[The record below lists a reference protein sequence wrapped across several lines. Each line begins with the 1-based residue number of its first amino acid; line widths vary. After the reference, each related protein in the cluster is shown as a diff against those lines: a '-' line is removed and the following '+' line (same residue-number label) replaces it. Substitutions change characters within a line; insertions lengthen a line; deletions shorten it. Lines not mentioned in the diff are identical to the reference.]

1 MVVEES
7 MFASTELD
15 SSLSLM
21 ATELWTRRAAL
32 TIPRPHARL
41 PGVVWRRHTPVL
53 STAEVAGVML
63 VVAMAAQWGH
73 LALRPLLAWQSV
85 GRSAPIAEP
94 ARQ

>member
-1 MVVEES
+1 MLFFTE
-7 MFASTELD
+7 AKPSTSGSVD
-15 SSLSLM
+15 DTPPS
-21 ATELWTRRAAL
+21 
-32 TIPRPHARL
+32 ARL
-41 PGVVWRRHTPVL
+41 LGVVWRRHTPVL

-85 GRSAPIAEP
+85 GRSAPTAEP

>member
-1 MVVEES
+1 MLFLQKQS
-7 MFASTELD
+7 PAH
-15 SSLSLM
+15 
-21 ATELWTRRAAL
+21 RAAL
-32 TIPRPHARL
+32 TTPPSARL
-41 PGVVWRRHTPVL
+41 LGVVWRRHTPVL

-85 GRSAPIAEP
+85 GRSAPITEP